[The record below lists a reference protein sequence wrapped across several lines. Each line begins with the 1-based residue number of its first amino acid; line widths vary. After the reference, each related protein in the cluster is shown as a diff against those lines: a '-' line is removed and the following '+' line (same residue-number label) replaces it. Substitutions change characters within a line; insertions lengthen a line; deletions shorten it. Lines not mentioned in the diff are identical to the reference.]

1 MADKD
6 TRADKADPMRKETD
20 AKGDGTARREKDVV
34 TAASED
40 SFPASDPPSY
50 MAGSAIAGT
59 PPSRKSAA
67 KADEAQDDTADKD
80 DDEADDEDEADD
92 ANEAKDTRGK

>member
-34 TAASED
+34 TAA
-40 SFPASDPPSY
+40 
-50 MAGSAIAGT
+50 
-59 PPSRKSAA
+59 
-67 KADEAQDDTADKD
+67 
-80 DDEADDEDEADD
+80 
-92 ANEAKDTRGK
+92 